1 MAPATD
7 MSAAAPD
14 NKKEVLTARDL
25 EILSA
30 AWNCMKTQPEV
41 SLPHPAFTFHSI
53 LPLHSFNL

>member
-1 MAPATD
+1 MAPAPD

-14 NKKEVLTARDL
+14 NKKETLTARDL

-41 SLPHPAFTFHSI
+41 SLSHLAFTFRSI
-53 LPLHSFNL
+53 LPSHTFTL